1 MRHYLLLSSIP
12 FVVLIAGCSESHD
25 GRVEVTGTVK
35 LKGQPIK
42 DGAIVLFEPLDNQDT
57 AGNATVTG
65 GTYSIPR
72 ATGLK
77 PGKYLVR
84 VTLGDGTTPV
94 NPVDP
99 DSPPGPGGGKGST
112 NIISRELV
120 PSNWNVNSKEQR
132 TVTKDGPNKFDFDIQ

>member
-1 MRHYLLLSSIP
+1 MRPQLLVFLTP
-12 FVVLIAGCSESHD
+12 FDALMDGCYYSPG

-35 LKGQPIK
+35 LKVEPIK
-42 DGAIVLFEPLDNQDT
+42 DGAIVMFEPLENQGT
-57 AGNATVTG
+57 AGNATVAG
-65 GTYSIPR
+65 GAFTIPR

-99 DSPPGPGGGKGST
+99 DSPPGP
-112 NIISRELV
+112 
-120 PSNWNVNSKEQR
+120 
-132 TVTKDGPNKFDFDIQ
+132 